1 MPPEDPNY
9 ACNFDRFLEAIT
21 PKVSLQ
27 QLEKTTLKEFF
38 NAYKNASVFGL
49 KVEFLNEQTLES
61 ELYTFIPTLSSLV
74 LSYNKPSKDAKDKQ
88 EKQQLN
94 RILDFDGIEEIKG
107 DPPTVLDCEVD
118 GPAPVEEVVLLDS

>member
-38 NAYKNASVFGL
+38 NSYKNASVFGL
-49 KVEFLNEQTLES
+49 KAEFLNEQTLES

-74 LSYNKPSKDAKDKQ
+74 LSYNKPSKVAKDKQ
-88 EKQQLN
+88 ERQ
-94 RILDFDGIEEIKG
+94 
-107 DPPTVLDCEVD
+107 
-118 GPAPVEEVVLLDS
+118 